1 MQAVL
6 LHKADQKR
14 TGGEKKNQKTSIHND
29 SQIQIKMENIE
40 KKILQQ
46 IRCNI
51 GLTGVPSEERKK

>member
-1 MQAVL
+1 MEKIQP
-6 LHKADQKR
+6 KKER
-14 TGGEKKNQKTSIHND
+14 RKKKKNSIHND

-51 GLTGVPSEERKK
+51 GLIGVPSEERKK